1 MVAMPANQ
9 QNNQQSV
16 QKAIWQMNRTYMK
29 NTVKKKAV
37 CPPASGVG
45 LTQPYAL
52 GSMLTFSAPTANN
65 AFLEGFH
72 VIVDLKVDLAAGSSA
87 TYAATASREL
97 ALIQE
102 IDVLYNDTQFK
113 FYPYILPHLRA
124 LRGIYQPVWPDS
136 VLAGVHNSTTDTYVT
151 SGALPTSSN
160 AQLVHLEF
168 YVPLNMIHPQDSRGL
183 LPIDGTSTQ
192 VQINVQC
199 ASALMGNDPINNT
212 WYASG
217 GTGNAVTLTSAYS
230 PTVQLIAKY
239 RDGSTFGGPVS
250 LPLQTAGMG
259 TVQFQYDIP
268 LTNLTAGQIYR
279 QKISKLQQH
288 YYAILTVVDGQ
299 QANKYCTEANLTY
312 LDFVTDSTGANPFWR
327 YGIGTNMSIQEYF
340 IGLRDMLKQDLA
352 EGIIPL
358 VFAPIDNESDP
369 NNLNGTHVLN
379 MDPST
384 GAGNFW
390 SDVHYGLQ
398 FSSLASTLSGVT
410 PRCIM
415 HLVWVSNQGL
425 IATS

>member
-192 VQINVQC
+192 V
-199 ASALMGNDPINNT
+199 
-212 WYASG
+212 
-217 GTGNAVTLTSAYS
+217 
-230 PTVQLIAKY
+230 
-239 RDGSTFGGPVS
+239 
-250 LPLQTAGMG
+250 
-259 TVQFQYDIP
+259 
-268 LTNLTAGQIYR
+268 
-279 QKISKLQQH
+279 
-288 YYAILTVVDGQ
+288 
-299 QANKYCTEANLTY
+299 
-312 LDFVTDSTGANPFWR
+312 
-327 YGIGTNMSIQEYF
+327 
-340 IGLRDMLKQDLA
+340 
-352 EGIIPL
+352 
-358 VFAPIDNESDP
+358 
-369 NNLNGTHVLN
+369 
-379 MDPST
+379 
-384 GAGNFW
+384 
-390 SDVHYGLQ
+390 
-398 FSSLASTLSGVT
+398 
-410 PRCIM
+410 
-415 HLVWVSNQGL
+415 
-425 IATS
+425 

>member
-1 MVAMPANQ
+1 MVAMPAQGQSQ
-9 QNNQQSV
+9 QQQV

-29 NTVKKKAV
+29 NTVRKKGV

-45 LTQPYAL
+45 LTQPFAL
-52 GSMLTFSAPTANN
+52 GSQLTFSAPTANN
-65 AFLEGFH
+65 AFLEGFE

-113 FYPYILPHLRA
+113 FYPYILKPLRQ
-124 LRGIYQPVWPDS
+124 LQGIMNPGWPDS
-136 VLAGVHNSTTDTYVT
+136 VIAGNHNTVTDTYMT
-151 SGALPTSSN
+151 QGSLPTSGS

-168 YVPLNMIHPQDSRGL
+168 FVPLNMIHPQDSRGL

-199 ASALMGNDPINNT
+199 ASALMGNDAVLNT

-217 GTGNAVTLTSAYS
+217 GSGNAVTLTAAYA
-230 PTVQLIAKY
+230 PTVQLIARY
-239 RDGSTFGGPVS
+239 RDGTTFGGPVS

-268 LTNLTAGQIYR
+268 LTNLTSGQIYR

-288 YYAILTVVDGQ
+288 YFAILTVVDGQ
-299 QANKYCTEANLTY
+299 QANKYATEANLTY

-327 YGIGTNMSIQEYF
+327 YGTGTNMSVQEYF
-340 IGLRDMLKQDLA
+340 NDMRDLVNQDLD

-358 VFAPIDNESDP
+358 VFAPIDHEADP

-384 GAGNFW
+384 GPGNFW

-398 FSSLASTLSGVT
+398 FSSLGSTLSGVT

-425 IATS
+425 VATS